1 MNDQVISF
9 EDLDRYLGDK
19 LPKMIDDSM
28 AKRLGDRSDGSNS
41 GADDALS
48 RNGSV
53 RRRRGEGPAR
63 GDKDLMGIA
72 AARWVRA
79 IAFGQGDLAKAAHFI
94 TKVYDDDLGDEIQ
107 KSMIA
112 GELTSGGALVP
123 PEVAAEIIEL
133 LRAMT
138 VVRAAGARTVPMPN
152 GTLTMRRQTAG
163 SSASYVGESQDIS
176 ITQPDTGLLTLT
188 SKKLAAI
195 VPISNELLKFTSG
208 PSADEFVRDDLVME
222 IAIREDQAF
231 IRDDG
236 TEHTPKGLRHWANA
250 NNVISRTAASP
261 PATAAEIEEDF
272 KRMMNLL
279 MNADVKMRR
288 PVWIMHPREMNHL
301 KIQRNTDGGQLLY
314 PELRTGS
321 PTIHNWP
328 VFVTTTIP
336 SNLGGSG
343 DESEVYLV
351 EMFDAIIGEVSGLE
365 IVANASAS
373 YVENATLQSAFSRDE
388 TLIRAI
394 TMHDFAMRHTVSV
407 AVLTGVDWGA

>member
-1 MNDQVISF
+1 M
-9 EDLDRYLGDK
+9 LT
-19 LPKMIDDSM
+19 
-28 AKRLGDRSDGSNS
+28 
-41 GADDALS
+41 

-53 RRRRGEGPAR
+53 KRRRRGEGPAR
-63 GDKDLMGIA
+63 GDAKLMGIA
-72 AARWVRA
+72 AARWVRG
-79 IAFGQGDLAKAAHFI
+79 IAFGQGDLVKAAYFVE
-94 TKVYDDDLGDEIQ
+94 KVYDDDLGDEIH
-107 KSMIA
+107 KAMVA
-112 GELTSGGALVP
+112 GELTAGGALVP

-133 LRAMT
+133 LRSET

-163 SSASYVGESQDIS
+163 SSASYVGESEDIS
-176 ITQPDTGLLTLT
+176 VTQPDTGLLTLT

-208 PSADEFVRDDLVME
+208 PSADEFVRDDLVQE

-236 TEHTPKGLRHWANA
+236 TENTPKGLRYWANA
-250 NNVISRTAASP
+250 NNIISQTGD
-261 PATAAEIEEDF
+261 PATPAEIEDDF
-272 KRMMNLL
+272 KNLMNLL
-279 MNADVKMRR
+279 TNADVRMRR
-288 PVWIMHPREMNHL
+288 PVWFMHPRELNHL
-301 KIQRNTDGGQLLY
+301 KIQRNAAGGQLLY

-328 VFVTTTIP
+328 VFVTTSIP
-336 SNLGGSG
+336 SNLNPDG

-351 EMFDAIIGEVSGLE
+351 EMMDAIIGEVSGLE

-373 YVENATLQSAFSRDE
+373 YVENATMKSAFSRDE

-394 TMHDFAMRHTVSV
+394 TMHDFAVRHTVSV
-407 AVLTGVDWGA
+407 AVLTGVNWGA